1 MAAHKQAAVGAG
13 SKETESFVHHCEW
26 MLFKV
31 SGRPPYTHASQA
43 AWQLGCVGGPQVCY
57 SSEHLQAVK
66 VQTGDAQ
73 ASQRVYIYLYLY
85 GGGAGSAGRAGGAG
99 GAFSIIVWI

>member
-1 MAAHKQAAVGAG
+1 M
-13 SKETESFVHHCEW
+13 
-26 MLFKV
+26 
-31 SGRPPYTHASQA
+31 PPKLRS
-43 AWQLGCVGGPQVCY
+43 WQLGCVGGPQVCY

-85 GGGAGSAGRAGGAG
+85 GGGAGSAGGAGAAGGAGVAGRAGGAG
-99 GAFSIIVWI
+99 GAGGAFLIILWIFMDSDAISTLTS